1 MTQVATKP
9 RPRARRRPPPAPT
22 LDDVQHIVLEDVSWD
37 FYERLLKEIGNRP
50 IRVTYD
56 EGRLEMMSPLPEH
69 EVIKNLIH
77 DMMRLLTMELDMPM
91 KCLGSTTFRWQEK
104 RGGMEPDDCYYFRDE
119 KRMRARKRWN
129 PKRDPPPEIVVEV
142 DVTRRSVDREP
153 VYLKLGVP
161 EIWRWD
167 GIRLSCLLR
176 RGEAYTPSARSKAL
190 PFLDPADLTRFLKMA
205 WRQEENAILRQ
216 FLKWVKRQEWGSAG

>member
-104 RGGMEPDDCYYFRDE
+104 RGGMEPDVDYGTFIIPAVDGSLERTPVPVETGPLCTAESSPQRD
-119 KRMRARKRWN
+119 MGLAYARWWMS
-129 PKRDPPPEIVVEV
+129 P
-142 DVTRRSVDREP
+142 
-153 VYLKLGVP
+153 
-161 EIWRWD
+161 
-167 GIRLSCLLR
+167 
-176 RGEAYTPSARSKAL
+176 
-190 PFLDPADLTRFLKMA
+190 
-205 WRQEENAILRQ
+205 
-216 FLKWVKRQEWGSAG
+216 